1 VTQADEASRN
11 PVREEDVVNANAY
24 GLLRHLE
31 EHHVAPS
38 GEHALDLEQA
48 ADLGL
53 ETPEPVMLLTNAA
66 LYARA
71 AARSWTRVPLS
82 RIQRV
87 TVATDPSGML
97 TRYTVAGETGETV
110 VDVALPMA
118 RSSFKERMKELA
130 DDPHS
135 VPTRNTR
142 PTVTVQE
149 TPAAPSAQPAATAVH
164 MGPRLRWAAA

>member
-1 VTQADEASRN
+1 MD
-11 PVREEDVVNANAY
+11 ANAY

-31 EHHVAPS
+31 RHHVAPS
-38 GEHALDLEQA
+38 GEHALDVEQA

-71 AARSWTRVPLS
+71 AASSWTRVPLS
-82 RIQRV
+82 RIRRV

-118 RSSFKERMKELA
+118 RTSFKERMKELA
-130 DDPHS
+130 DDPNR

-142 PTVTVQE
+142 AVVPVPATTA
-149 TPAAPSAQPAATAVH
+149 PAASAQPGATALH
-164 MGPRLRWAAA
+164 IGPRLRWSAA

>member
-1 VTQADEASRN
+1 M
-11 PVREEDVVNANAY
+11 NANAY

-118 RSSFKERMKELA
+118 RSWAVFLSRIQRIAVFGGKTA
-130 DDPHS
+130 GSGDAFDIGQQQD
-135 VPTRNTR
+135 PTRQWHNSLDVAESQR
-142 PTVTVQE
+142 GTVE
-149 TPAAPSAQPAATAVH
+149 
-164 MGPRLRWAAA
+164 

>member
-1 VTQADEASRN
+1 MD
-11 PVREEDVVNANAY
+11 ANAY

-31 EHHVAPS
+31 RHHVAPS
-38 GEHALDLEQA
+38 GEHILDVEQA

-71 AARSWTRVPLS
+71 AASSWTRVPLS
-82 RIQRV
+82 RIRRV

-130 DDPHS
+130 DDPNR

-149 TPAAPSAQPAATAVH
+149 TPAARTAQPAPTAVH

>member
-1 VTQADEASRN
+1 MD
-11 PVREEDVVNANAY
+11 ANAY
-24 GLLRHLE
+24 GLLRQLE
-31 EHHVAPS
+31 RHHVAPS

-71 AARSWTRVPLS
+71 AASSWTRVPLS
-82 RIQRV
+82 RIRRV

-97 TRYTVAGETGETV
+97 TRYTVDGETGETV

-130 DDPHS
+130 DDPNR

-142 PTVTVQE
+142 PTVQVQQ
-149 TPAAPSAQPAATAVH
+149 TRSSSAQPAPTAFH
-164 MGPRLRWAAA
+164 MGPRARWAAA

>member
-1 VTQADEASRN
+1 MD
-11 PVREEDVVNANAY
+11 ANAY

-31 EHHVAPS
+31 RHHVAPS

-71 AARSWTRVPLS
+71 AAASWTRVPLS
-82 RIQRV
+82 RIRRV

-130 DDPHS
+130 DDPNR

-142 PTVTVQE
+142 PAVAVQ
-149 TPAAPSAQPAATAVH
+149 PAAPAASAQPAATTVH
-164 MGPRLRWAAA
+164 LGPRLRWAAA

>member
-1 VTQADEASRN
+1 MD
-11 PVREEDVVNANAY
+11 ANAY

-31 EHHVAPS
+31 RHHVAPS
-38 GEHALDLEQA
+38 GEHALDVEQA

-71 AARSWTRVPLS
+71 AASSWTRVPLS
-82 RIQRV
+82 RIRRV

-97 TRYTVAGETGETV
+97 TRYTVDGETGERV

-118 RSSFKERMKELA
+118 RSSFKERMKQLA
-130 DDPHS
+130 EDPAC
-135 VPTRNTR
+135 VPTRTTR
-142 PTVTVQE
+142 PAISVQQ
-149 TPAAPSAQPAATAVH
+149 APTGASAQPAATTVH
-164 MGPRLRWAAA
+164 IGPRLRWAAA

>member
-1 VTQADEASRN
+1 MD
-11 PVREEDVVNANAY
+11 ANAY

-31 EHHVAPS
+31 RHHVAPS

-82 RIQRV
+82 RIRQV

-118 RSSFKERMKELA
+118 RSSFKERMRQLA
-130 DDPHS
+130 DDPAS
-135 VPTRNTR
+135 LPTRSTR
-142 PTVTVQE
+142 PAVQVQE
-149 TPAAPSAQPAATAVH
+149 TRTTSAQPAATAFH
-164 MGPRLRWAAA
+164 MGPRARWSAA